1 MSVHTSDLTWNFV
14 GGKPTRATADG
25 VLSVVNPATGRRIGS
40 VSASDAAD
48 VALAVSAAR
57 DAFEGWAAT
66 SPAER
71 YQALHQV
78 ADLVVAHFDE
88 LAELEA
94 VNAGKPITAVRDGE
108 LTGVVDAIRLFA
120 ATARSL
126 PGIAAGEYVPGN
138 TSFIRREPIGV
149 IAAITPW
156 NYPLLQAVAKLV
168 PAIAV
173 GNTVVLKPA
182 EATPL
187 TTLRLAELAGQ
198 VLPPGV
204 LNVITGTGPEAGQAL
219 VTDPAVGLV
228 SFTGSVAGGS
238 AVAAAAAANLK
249 KTVLELGGN
258 APAVVFEDADLDQ
271 ALDALLVGGLYN
283 AGQECMASSRILVHR
298 SRYESFVE
306 GLVERARATVVG
318 DTLDPATQLG
328 PLISQAQ
335 RERVEGLL
343 TRRGAG
349 ARIATG
355 GDRTDAPGYFLKPTV
370 VVGVEQGDELVQ
382 EEIFGPVFTVQAFDD
397 DEGALRMAN
406 DTRYGL
412 AASVWT
418 RDVGRAFRI
427 TNRLTSGTVWINN
440 HLAFGPDL
448 PVSGHGDSGYGVE
461 NNLLG
466 VTEFTQIKHVAVNNV

>member
-1 MSVHTSDLTWNFV
+1 MSTPNTELTWNFV
-14 GGKPTRATADG
+14 GGKPTRASAEG
-25 VLSVVNPATGRRIGS
+25 VLPVVNPATGRQIGA
-40 VSASDAAD
+40 VAASNAAD
-48 VALAVSAAR
+48 VALAVAAAGEASAS
-57 DAFEGWAAT
+57 WAAT

-71 YQALHQV
+71 YQVIHQV
-78 ADLVVAHFDE
+78 ADLLQAHFDE

-94 VNAGKPITAVRDGE
+94 VNAGKPISAVRDAE
-108 LTGVVDAIRLFA
+108 LPGVIDAVRLFA

-126 PGIAAGEYVPGN
+126 PGIAAAEYVPGN
-138 TSFIRREPIGV
+138 TSFIRREPVGIVAG
-149 IAAITPW
+149 ITPW
-156 NYPLLQAVAKLV
+156 NYPLLQAVAKV
-168 PAIAV
+168 IPAIAV

-204 LNVITGTGPEAGQAL
+204 LNVVTGTGREAGQAL
-219 VTDPAVGLV
+219 VTDRAVGLV
-228 SFTGSVAGGS
+228 SFTGSVAAGS
-238 AVAAAAAANLK
+238 AVAAAAATGLK
-249 KTVLELGGN
+249 KTVMELGGN

-283 AGQECMASSRILVHR
+283 TGQECMASSRILVHR
-298 SRYESFVE
+298 SLYESFAD
-306 GLVERARATVVG
+306 GLVERARATVIG
-318 DTLDPATQLG
+318 DTLDPETQLG

-335 RERVEGLL
+335 RERVEGFL
-343 TRRGAG
+343 TRRSGS

-355 GDRTDAPGYFLKPTV
+355 GARTDSPGYFLEPTV
-370 VVGVEQGDELVQ
+370 VVGVEQDDELVQ
-382 EEIFGPVFTVQAFDD
+382 EEIFGPVFTVQPFDD

-461 NNLLG
+461 NSLLG
-466 VTEFTQIKHVAVNNV
+466 VTEFTQIKHVAVNNT

>member
-1 MSVHTSDLTWNFV
+1 MSAPTSELVRNFV

-25 VLSVVNPATGRRIGS
+25 VLPVVNPATGRQIAS
-40 VSASDAAD
+40 VAASNAAD
-48 VALAVSAAR
+48 VAFAVTAAR
-57 DAFEGWAAT
+57 DAAEGWAAT

-71 YQALHQV
+71 HQALHQV
-78 ADLVVAHFDE
+78 ADLVAAHFDE

-94 VNAGKPITAVRDGE
+94 VNAGKPITAVRDEE
-108 LTGVVDAIRLFA
+108 LPGVIDAVRLFA

-149 IAAITPW
+149 VGAITPW

-187 TTLRLAELAGQ
+187 STLRFAELAGQ

-258 APAVVFEDADLDQ
+258 APAIVFEDADLDQ

-298 SRYESFVE
+298 SRHDSFVE

-328 PLISQAQ
+328 PLISPTQ
-335 RERVEGLL
+335 RERVEALL
-343 TRRGAG
+343 ARRGDS
-349 ARIATG
+349 ARVVTG
-355 GDRTDAPGYFLKPTV
+355 GGRTDSPGFFLEPTV
-370 VVGVEQGDELVQ
+370 VVGVDQGDELVQ
-382 EEIFGPVFTVQAFDD
+382 QEIFGPVFTVQAFDD
-397 DEGALRMAN
+397 DDRALRMAN
-406 DTRYGL
+406 DTAYGL

-418 RDVGRAFRI
+418 RDIGRAFRV

-466 VTEFTQIKHVAVNNV
+466 VTEFTQIKHVAVNNF

>member
-1 MSVHTSDLTWNFV
+1 MSTPTIELTWNFI
-14 GGKPTRATADG
+14 GGKPTRASAEG
-25 VLSVVNPATGRRIGS
+25 VLPVVNPATGRQFGA
-40 VSASDAAD
+40 VAASNPAD
-48 VALAVSAAR
+48 VALAVAAAR
-57 DAFEGWAAT
+57 KAFPSWAAT

-71 YQALHQV
+71 CQALHQV
-78 ADLVVAHFDE
+78 ADLLQAHFDE
-88 LAELEA
+88 LAELES
-94 VNAGKPITAVRDGE
+94 VNAGKPISAVRDEE
-108 LTGVVDAIRLFA
+108 LPGVIDAVRLFA

-126 PGIAAGEYVPGN
+126 PGIAAAEYVPGN
-138 TSFIRREPIGV
+138 TSFIRREPVGV
-149 IAAITPW
+149 VAGITPW
-156 NYPLLQAVAKLV
+156 NYPLLQAVAKV
-168 PAIAV
+168 IPAIAV

-204 LNVITGTGPEAGQAL
+204 LNVVTGTGREAGQAL
-219 VTDPAVGLV
+219 VTDRAVGMV
-228 SFTGSVAGGS
+228 SFTGSVAAGS
-238 AVAAAAAANLK
+238 AVAAAAATGLK
-249 KTVLELGGN
+249 KTVMELGGN
-258 APAVVFEDADLDQ
+258 APAIVFEDADLHQ

-298 SRYESFVE
+298 SMYESFVD
-306 GLVERARATVVG
+306 GLVERARATVIG
-318 DTLDPATQLG
+318 DSLDPATQLG

-335 RERVEGLL
+335 RERVEGFLS
-343 TRRGAG
+343 RRSTV

-355 GDRTDAPGYFLKPTV
+355 GTRTDAPGYFLEPTV
-370 VVGVEQGDELVQ
+370 VVGVEQEDELVQ
-382 EEIFGPVFTVQAFDD
+382 EEIFGPVFTVQPFDD
-397 DEGALRMAN
+397 DDGALRMAN

-427 TNRLTSGTVWINN
+427 TNQLTSGTVWINN

-466 VTEFTQIKHVAVNNV
+466 VIEFTKIKHVAVNNT